1 MKQINFNIPK
11 IKEIINFFSSILKL
25 RVVVF
30 DRNYKVVVE
39 SNVCDCSYC
48 RAIHQ
53 NPLLSRECIV
63 SDKEA
68 FNKSLTTKSL
78 YSYKCHAGLNEAVI
92 NLHIDNEVVGFLMLG
107 QFSEIQ
113 DESARIKEL
122 FHYLDDVTFKKE
134 EKEKFISEI
143 PTINNDDIKMISSLL
158 VSLSEYIIKESIIK
172 KSQNKFIEEL
182 DAIIEKNIQSTVIK
196 SDFIAH
202 ELGISRTSLYNLSKK
217 YLDTTLGERILNHR
231 LKFAE
236 RLLHNNDFSINEVAE
251 KCGFSDYKY
260 FIKLFKRKYGLT
272 PGQYRRNIS

>member
-92 NLHIDNEVVGFLMLG
+92 NLHIDNEVVGKDIIAEYATIPSMEGLLTMFAGGLM
-107 QFSEIQ
+107 EHV
-113 DESARIKEL
+113 R
-122 FHYLDDVTFKKE
+122 
-134 EKEKFISEI
+134 
-143 PTINNDDIKMISSLL
+143 
-158 VSLSEYIIKESIIK
+158 
-172 KSQNKFIEEL
+172 
-182 DAIIEKNIQSTVIK
+182 
-196 SDFIAH
+196 
-202 ELGISRTSLYNLSKK
+202 NLSI
-217 YLDTTLGERILNHR
+217 GLN
-231 LKFAE
+231 LY
-236 RLLHNNDFSINEVAE
+236 AE
-251 KCGFSDYKY
+251 KLEEG
-260 FIKLFKRKYGLT
+260 G
-272 PGQYRRNIS
+272 NN

>member
-1 MKQINFNIPK
+1 MKQINFNI
-11 IKEIINFFSSILKL
+11 
-25 RVVVF
+25 
-30 DRNYKVVVE
+30 
-39 SNVCDCSYC
+39 
-48 RAIHQ
+48 
-53 NPLLSRECIV
+53 
-63 SDKEA
+63 
-68 FNKSLTTKSL
+68 
-78 YSYKCHAGLNEAVI
+78 
-92 NLHIDNEVVGFLMLG
+92 
-107 QFSEIQ
+107 SEIK
-113 DESARIKEL
+113 DESSKIKEL

-134 EKEKFISEI
+134 EKERFISEI

-202 ELGISRTSLYNLSKK
+202 ELGIHRTSLYNLSKK